1 MEAIQK
7 QRFGDIT
14 AKELHIRI
22 PDDIHKDLNKLAE
35 KERKSISLIVTE
47 LLQQALENRV
57 YRSRKLEIV
66 RQKIEAIQ
74 QDLSQAVGL
83 TQEEAEIA
91 AEVGLIADEQKW
103 WWTETWQEGEREAEE
118 DIKAGRVSPPMTIE
132 EMRKHFEGT

>member
-22 PDDIHKDLNKLAE
+22 PDDIHKDLNKLAKKE
-35 KERKSISLIVTE
+35 KKSISFVVTE
-47 LLQQALENRV
+47 LLQQALESRV
-57 YRSRKLEIV
+57 SRSKKLEIIK
-66 RQKIEAIQ
+66 QKIEAIQ

-91 AEVGLIADEQKW
+91 AEVGLIADGQKW
-103 WWTETWQEGEREAEE
+103 WWTEAWQEGEREVEE
-118 DIKAGRVSPPMTIE
+118 DIKAGRVSPPMTVE
-132 EMRKHFEGT
+132 EMRKYFGST